1 MKKAIL
7 PAEITLALQASQ
19 LLLGWLLLISTLAVV
34 CVLWSLSLVMALP
47 LCALSVA
54 WANWQVRKH
63 ALLSLPS
70 SWRGLRVDVYGRMF
84 VQDNRQQWHAVEILP
99 ESVVHPYLMI
109 LHFKPSEGDGLKH
122 HFFKRVLIRISG
134 ANVMVILLDQASA
147 ESRRQL
153 RVWLRWG
160 LSFKSGDAQ
169 SL

>member
-47 LCALSVA
+47 LCLLLVA
-54 WANWQVRKH
+54 WASRQVRKH
-63 ALLSLPS
+63 ALLCLPS
-70 SWRGLRVDVYGRMF
+70 SWRGLRVDMYGRMF

-99 ESVVHPYLMI
+99 QSVVHPYLMI
-109 LHFKPSEGDGLKH
+109 LHFKPSERDGLKH
-122 HFFKRVLIRISG
+122 HFFKRILISLLG
-134 ANVMVILLDQASA
+134 ENVMVILPGQAEA
-147 ESRRQL
+147 EDLRRL
-153 RVWLRWG
+153 RVWLRWR
-160 LSFKSGDAQ
+160 LRFKSGDAQ